1 MVDIKLTTKQ
11 QKFADNYI
19 ETGNA
24 KQAAIQAGYSK
35 KTAAVIGAE
44 NLIKPNVKAYI
55 DKKMKEIAD
64 SKIAGQ
70 KEVLE
75 LLTSVMRGQ
84 VKEVLV
90 AGNGDAVEVPTS
102 TKDRIK
108 AAELI
113 GKRYSLWKDVVDI
126 NSSDIKIV
134 IGGDTNGD

>member
-1 MVDIKLTTKQ
+1 MKLTAKQ

-24 KQAAIQAGYSK
+24 AKSALNAGYSE

-44 NLIKPNVKAYI
+44 NLLKPNIKSYI
-55 DKKMKEIAD
+55 DEKMKQIAD
-64 SKIAGQ
+64 DKIAGQ

-75 LLTSVMRGQ
+75 LLTDVMRGN
-84 VKEVLV
+84 VTETIVS
-90 AGNGDAVEVPTS
+90 GNGKAFEVPTS

-134 IGGDTNGD
+134 VGGDTNGD